1 MWPLQLMVPSV
12 GEVTSVDIL
21 VDDNESILIYIKAGN
36 FACDSLTIEDGPKN
50 YEFKCLGIIDS

>member
-1 MWPLQLMVPSV
+1 MVPSV

-21 VDDNESILIYIKAGN
+21 VDDNETGN

-50 YEFKCLGIIDS
+50 YEFKC